1 MTTSTAPRRVRR
13 GAAGFRYDADTASP
27 EMLRLSA
34 EVGEMVRDFS
44 GRDDLAARVGKG
56 EPGMPAARYIPAIAE
71 IEVSTDAAL
80 PGVDLSEVSVTT
92 PAHRAKHPA
101 FIGAVAHEA
110 SHSVHTFFPE
120 GQGMTGI
127 EWKVWTWLEE
137 SRCELNHITR
147 RPSDRSF
154 IRACINDIVKATFK
168 PDESDSSTWQAACA
182 AALLLARVD
191 SGVLTDDD
199 VEEVRAMVEDVLG
212 TETLEALRL
221 AWTSNFATADDDPA
235 GQAECARAF
244 TAAIEPQIRKEQE
257 EELERLEE
265 LFKNLFEA
273 MDKAGCHADPEPG
286 GEGEGEPSDSG
297 EGEGEG
303 GDAEPSDKELD
314 DDGHD
319 PGETDHQEFS
329 GHGKSLPGAVLRAAE
344 AAAEDEQREIGEAVW
359 ERTRDAAADAADAEE
374 RAKAAKDVKD
384 ARQVAT
390 RTFTR
395 GAEGTPSF
403 PDSQRAIVGKRAPS
417 AEERVAANVI
427 GKALDS
433 AKYRDRSRTTA
444 TSLVPPGRL
453 RGRAAVAAAAD
464 RSMGRATAAQ
474 PWRRTVRKHTDET
487 TLTIGIMSDVSG
499 SMGSLAGPLASAGW
513 VMATAGHRV
522 QASVASVVFGDNVTP
537 IVYPGKAPAQVTQF
551 SAHGGSEAFKKGFLA
566 LEGALG
572 LINGSGAR
580 LLVIA
585 SDNHLVNTVDSQ
597 FRTAVL
603 PKLLAAGVGILWLSW
618 GRAAMTGIPKGVE
631 HVDLKNTSTTEAAQV
646 IGRAARRAI
655 EKASS

>member
-1 MTTSTAPRRVRR
+1 MTTSTAPRRKTLR

-27 EMLRLSA
+27 DMLRLSA

-56 EPGMPAARYIPAIAE
+56 EEGMPAARYIPAIAE

-80 PGVDLSEVSVTT
+80 PGVDISTVSVVT
-92 PAHRAKHPA
+92 PAARAEHPA

-120 GQGMTGI
+120 GQGMTGV

-147 RPSDRSF
+147 RPTDRSF

-168 PDESDSSTWQAACA
+168 PDESDNSAWQAACA

-199 VEEVRAMVEDVLG
+199 VEEVREMVIETLG
-212 TETLEALRL
+212 TDTLDELRV
-221 AWTSNFATADDDPA
+221 AWASNFATADDDPA

-244 TAAIEPQIRKEQE
+244 AAAIEPQVRKEQD

-265 LFKNLFEA
+265 LFKRLFEA
-273 MDKAGCHADPEPG
+273 MTEHGCHAEPK
-286 GEGEGEPSDSG
+286 P
-297 EGEGEG
+297 GEG
-303 GDAEPSDKELD
+303 GDAGESDKD
-314 DDGHD
+314 IDSDGHD
-319 PGETDHQEFS
+319 AGETDHQEFT

-344 AAAEDEQREIGEAVW
+344 AAAEDEKREIGEIVW
-359 ERTRDAAADAADAEE
+359 ERTRDAVADKADADA
-374 RAKAAKDVKD
+374 RAQAAKDVVN
-384 ARQVAT
+384 ARSVAA

-403 PDSQRAIVGKRAPS
+403 PDRQRAIIGTRNATP
-417 AEERVAANVI
+417 EERVAANVI
-427 GKALDS
+427 GRALDA
-433 AKYRDRSRTTA
+433 AKYRDRARTTVS
-444 TSLVPPGRL
+444 SLVPPGRL

-474 PWRRTVRKHTDET
+474 PWKRAVRRHTDET
-487 TLTIGIMSDVSG
+487 TLTVGIMSDVSG
-499 SMGSLAGPLASAGW
+499 SMGSLTAPLASASW
-513 VMATAGHRV
+513 IMATAGHRV
-522 QASVASVVFGDNVTP
+522 QANVASVVFGDSVTP

-551 SAHGGSEAFKKGFLA
+551 SAHGGSEAFKSGFLA

-572 LINGSGAR
+572 LLSGSGAR
-580 LLVIA
+580 LLVVA
-585 SDNHLVNTVDSQ
+585 SDNHLVNSVDSQ

-603 PKLLAAGVGILWLSW
+603 PKLLAAGVGVLWVSW
-618 GRAAMTGIPKGVE
+618 GRASMTGIPKGVE
-631 HVDLKNTSTTEAAQV
+631 HVDIQGKSVVDAAQV
-646 IGRAARRAI
+646 IGQAAKRAI